1 MKKIKKFKIN
11 IRKREVLRNLK
22 LVAEIKEITPQLED
36 IISKEIE
43 DSQEYINPASVFETF
58 SLNEIEKK
66 FGLKFEQNYPAV
78 SVIVVT
84 IGKDIEK
91 VIEQFKS
98 TGENL
103 HSMIV
108 HSIGLEAC
116 ESSKNFVYRII
127 SEEAKEEDCILL
139 PSEKQSEEISK
150 NIIKNF
156 DASRIGVFIDDK
168 NAIQPVYTDVSIVK
182 WQIKTKRQP

>member
-1 MKKIKKFKIN
+1 
-11 IRKREVLRNLK
+11 
-22 LVAEIKEITPQLED
+22 
-36 IISKEIE
+36 
-43 DSQEYINPASVFETF
+43 
-58 SLNEIEKK
+58 
-66 FGLKFEQNYPAV
+66 
-78 SVIVVT
+78 
-84 IGKDIEK
+84 
-91 VIEQFKS
+91 
-98 TGENL
+98 
-103 HSMIV
+103 MIV

-182 WQIKTKRQP
+182 WQIKTKKQP